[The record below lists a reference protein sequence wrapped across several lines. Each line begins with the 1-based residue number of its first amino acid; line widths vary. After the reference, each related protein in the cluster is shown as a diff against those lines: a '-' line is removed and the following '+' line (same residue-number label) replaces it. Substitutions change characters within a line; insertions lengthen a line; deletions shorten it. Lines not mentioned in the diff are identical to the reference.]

1 MKDFVTFELAKKLK
15 EKGYPQGKE
24 STLAMYNEDG
34 EFHSLCQTIGDFEYL
49 FEDFDEND
57 YVCPTISQV
66 LRWLR
71 EYHDIDVIALPCF
84 YKDGKYSAA
93 LYFEKMILTK
103 SFFTKFS
110 GTREEATM
118 FGIEY
123 VVDNVLKK
131 GGVIR

>member
-15 EKGYPQGKE
+15 EKGYPQEKE

-57 YVCPTISQV
+57 YVCPTISQA

-71 EYHDIDVIALPCF
+71 EYNDIDVIALPCIF
-84 YKDGKYSAA
+84 ENKKYSAA
-93 LYFEKMILTK
+93 VYFKKMMVETK

-110 GTREEATM
+110 GTWEEATM
-118 FGIEY
+118 IGIKY
-123 VVDNVLKK
+123 AIDNILKK
-131 GGVIR
+131 EEQ

>member
-15 EKGYPQGKE
+15 EKGYPQEKE

-57 YVCPTISQV
+57 YVCPTISQA

-71 EYHDIDVIALPCF
+71 KYKGLVIIVLPIDF
-84 YKDGKYSAA
+84 SNNKYSAA
-93 LYFEKMILTK
+93 IYSKGDRAKTDSLFGVFNGEW
-103 SFFTKFS
+103 
-110 GTREEATM
+110 EESLM
-118 FGIEY
+118 KGIEY
-123 VVDNVLKK
+123 AVDNILKK
-131 GGVIR
+131 EEQ

>member
-15 EKGYPQGKE
+15 EKGYPQEKE

-57 YVCPTISQV
+57 YVCPTISQA

-71 EYHDIDVIALPCF
+71 RCKDFAIIVLPIDFSNERYSVAIYSKGYIVKAKSLFGVFDGEWEYALM
-84 YKDGKYSAA
+84 K
-93 LYFEKMILTK
+93 
-103 SFFTKFS
+103 
-110 GTREEATM
+110 
-118 FGIEY
+118 GIEY
-123 VVDNVLKK
+123 AVDNILENK
-131 GGVIR
+131 

>member
-15 EKGYPQGKE
+15 EKGYPQEKE

-57 YVCPTISQV
+57 YVCPTISQA

-71 EYHDIDVIALPCF
+71 KRKGLIVIVLPIDF
-84 YKDGKYSAA
+84 SNERYSAA
-93 LYFEKMILTK
+93 IYSKRDRAKADSLYGIFVGEW
-103 SFFTKFS
+103 
-110 GTREEATM
+110 EEALM
-118 FGIEY
+118 KGIEY
-123 VVDNVLKK
+123 AVDNILM
-131 GGVIR
+131 

>member
-15 EKGYPQGKE
+15 EKGYPQEKE

-57 YVCPTISQV
+57 YVCPTISQA

-71 EYHDIDVIALPCF
+71 K
-84 YKDGKYSAA
+84 YKDLVIIVLPIDFSNNKYSAA
-93 LYFEKMILTK
+93 IYSKGDRAKADSLYGIFIGEW
-103 SFFTKFS
+103 
-110 GTREEATM
+110 EEALM
-118 FGIEY
+118 KGIEY
-123 VVDNVLKK
+123 AVDNILKK
-131 GGVIR
+131 EDQ